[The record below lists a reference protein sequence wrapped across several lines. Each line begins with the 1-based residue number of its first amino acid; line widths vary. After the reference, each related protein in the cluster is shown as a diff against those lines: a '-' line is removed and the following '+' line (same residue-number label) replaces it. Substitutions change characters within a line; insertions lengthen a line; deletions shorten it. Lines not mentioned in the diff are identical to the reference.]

1 MGSMA
6 ATNTMTTGIIHAM
19 LIALIDSS
27 CFVSLMF
34 RAPLISAS
42 LPPAA
47 LGCPMAL
54 ARTKSLFYPAPNC
67 NAGSGTGF
75 GSGLLSHWFGSGPR
89 RTQAGVARGLCLPL
103 PLPTQPVSVLHGSL
117 QPHLSFPT
125 IPIPIMYSL
134 PPYII
139 NQIIRSDP
147 FTR

>member
-1 MGSMA
+1 MA

-34 RAPLISAS
+34 RAPLSSAS

-89 RTQAGVARGLCLPL
+89 RAQAGVARGLCLPL

-117 QPHLSFPT
+117 QFHLSFPT
-125 IPIPIMYSL
+125 IPSSIVYSL
-134 PPYII
+134 PSYTITL
-139 NQIIRSDP
+139 IIRSEP
-147 FTR
+147 FAR

>member
-1 MGSMA
+1 MA

-103 PLPTQPVSVLHGSL
+103 PLPTQPVSVLHGAL
-117 QPHLSFPT
+117 QFHFIFSHNSIIHCAL
-125 IPIPIMYSL
+125 YSL
-134 PPYII
+134 PSYTI
-139 NQIIRSDP
+139 NLIIRSEP
-147 FTR
+147 FAR